1 MKLGLVVIQVLS
13 PEGIRGNDN
22 GGRGGESRWL
32 HQAYSAQRDLPNGSR
47 QGGMATCTTETTK
60 RDKIR
65 PVKPSSV
72 TGFVQRDPS
81 NMAGFVQLDPSSVGK
96 IRSSCMI

>member
-1 MKLGLVVIQVLS
+1 MADAEVKAVGFIK
-13 PEGIRGNDN
+13 RT
-22 GGRGGESRWL
+22 
-32 HQAYSAQRDLPNGSR
+32 LPNGICPTGFAQR
-47 QGGMATCTTETTK
+47 EPPGRDGKTCTTETTK

-81 NMAGFVQLDPSSVGK
+81 NMAGFVQLDPSSVA
-96 IRSSCMI
+96 RFARHA